1 MSGLYTKMT
10 FSFVYSM
17 NSYIKAIFLK
27 NSRIT
32 KKLKLATRIDTIQSM
47 FYVFNSDGI
56 AVFKASIS
64 FKKLISYICS
74 YNIDVLWRPK
84 TLGIHF
90 VEKYVP
96 HSMPI
101 FKKISSDTSSGRS
114 QPLPCFLCN
123 DRITYIKNQG
133 KV

>member
-101 FKKISSDTSSGRS
+101 FKKSHPIRPVEGLKLRLD
-114 QPLPCFLCN
+114 FLCN
-123 DRITYIKNQG
+123 VRITKKNQG
-133 KV
+133 EV